1 MEVRSRKASYFGERM
16 KWNNQAK
23 SRVALQGK
31 GKVMNKGSGAGG
43 WGARS
48 FFCERR
54 LIRGNQVTG
63 SDDTCVYTD
72 KRCER

>member
-16 KWNNQAK
+16 KCNNQAK

-43 WGARS
+43 GGQDLFSA
-48 FFCERR
+48 
-54 LIRGNQVTG
+54 N
-63 SDDTCVYTD
+63 DD
-72 KRCER
+72 